1 MVQNSYTTSSKD
13 SLKLLLMSA
22 TPITEDPMSSVKT
35 LNLLLEG
42 DDRFSEDF
50 EEFKTLYCNDNGLF
64 SDQGSL
70 RFMDKVSGLIS
81 YIDRSNDRSQ
91 FAYPI
96 INDIILN
103 VNADVS
109 PNQRLV
115 EIEQRI
121 EVLEQNKLNTDKQ
134 FNKQQIKDIS
144 KELKELIKE
153 KKMLDKIN
161 TDPKTVIDYINKC
174 FSKKK

>member
-1 MVQNSYTTSSKD
+1 MVQKSYTTSNKD

-22 TPITEDPMSSVKT
+22 TPITEDPMSSVKL

-42 DDRFSEDF
+42 DDRFPEDF
-50 EEFKTLYCNDNGLF
+50 EEFKSLYCNENGLF
-64 SDQGSL
+64 SDMGSL
-70 RFMDKVSGLIS
+70 QFMDKVSGLIS

-103 VNADVS
+103 VRSDVS
-109 PNQRLV
+109 VNQRLV
-115 EIEQRI
+115 EIEERI
-121 EVLEQNKLNTDKQ
+121 EELEQNKLNEDKQ
-134 FNKQQIKDIS
+134 FNKQQIKDFS
-144 KELKELIKE
+144 KELRELIKE
-153 KKMLDKIN
+153 KKKIDKVDA
-161 TDPKTVIDYINKC
+161 DPKTVIDYINKC

>member
-1 MVQNSYTTSSKD
+1 
-13 SLKLLLMSA
+13 
-22 TPITEDPMSSVKT
+22 
-35 LNLLLEG
+35 
-42 DDRFSEDF
+42 
-50 EEFKTLYCNDNGLF
+50 
-64 SDQGSL
+64 
-70 RFMDKVSGLIS
+70 MDKVSGLIS

-103 VNADVS
+103 VNSDIS

-115 EIEQRI
+115 EIEQLI

-144 KELKELIKE
+144 K
-153 KKMLDKIN
+153 
-161 TDPKTVIDYINKC
+161 
-174 FSKKK
+174 